1 MSRKGAGC
9 FQGNAAEISWVG
21 YGLKFQISH
30 FCHGD
35 LSKKSHGEIPVNAGE
50 WPTVPTP
57 AWAALT
63 SWGSPDI
70 PEDTPL
76 GTAS

>member
-21 YGLKFQISH
+21 YGLKFQILH

-50 WPTVPTP
+50 WHTVPTP